1 MTMFERRLE
10 IPSRKSCLVV
20 GCRRSGKTTL
30 LKHRYPQ
37 WSYATLDDLDHLDRA
52 KRDPK
57 GFIRDLGEQAIIDE
71 IQRHPLL
78 TVAVK
83 FALDNEK
90 ARFLMTGSSTIGL
103 LDAAA
108 DTLAGRINIKSL
120 PTACWGE
127 ELGKPSHSILNDQA
141 SLPQLKEGN
150 RSLAR
155 AMTYGQFP
163 EVILQENDNDKHE
176 VLVNY
181 RNTYFTRDLMQ
192 LSKLENLDGLL
203 AVLLHL
209 VRSIGSHLE
218 VSNFAQEAGIS
229 YPTAKKYLNAL
240 QQAQLAF
247 KLYGYQFGPAKRY
260 IKAAKTYFT
269 DAGIIHSLSA
279 GASSGQIF
287 ENFIVAEFEK
297 RRKLG
302 LIKADQLYYYKSAG
316 GREIDLIFEEDN
328 TVYAIEIKS
337 NRNPSPRD
345 FQSLRQFSDRLNRPV
360 RRYLIY
366 LGDEYQTIDKIRLLP
381 ATALFRGR

>member
-1 MTMFERRLE
+1 MFQRWLD
-10 IPSRKSCLVV
+10 IPSRRSCLIV
-20 GCRRSGKTTL
+20 GSRRSGKTTL

-37 WSYATLDDLDHLDRA
+37 WPYATLDDLDHLDRA

-57 GFIRDLGEQAIIDE
+57 GFISDLGKQAIIDE

-90 ARFLMTGSSTIGL
+90 ARFLMTGSSTLGL

-108 DTLAGRINIKSL
+108 DTLAGRIDIISL

-127 ELGKPSHSILNDQA
+127 ELGAPTHSILNNQA
-141 SLPQLKEGN
+141 SLSQIKEAN
-150 RSLAR
+150 RSFAG

-163 EVILQENDNDKHE
+163 EVLCQQSNNDKHE

-192 LSKLENLDGLL
+192 LSNLENLDGLL
-203 AVLLHL
+203 AVLQHL

-218 VSNFAQEAGIS
+218 VSNFAREAGIS
-229 YPTAKKYLNAL
+229 HPTAKKYLNAL
-240 QQAQLAF
+240 QQAQLTF
-247 KLYGYQFGPAKRY
+247 KLYGYQYGPAKRY
-260 IKAAKTYFT
+260 IKAAKTYFA
-269 DAGIIHSLSA
+269 DNGIILSLNT
-279 GASSGQIF
+279 GASSGQLF
-287 ENFIVAEFEK
+287 ENFVLAEFEK
-297 RRKLG
+297 RRKLRI
-302 LIKADQLYYYKSAG
+302 IKTDQFYYYKSAG
-316 GREIDLIFEEDN
+316 GNEIDLIFEVDN

-337 NRNPSPRD
+337 NRKPSPRD
-345 FQSLRQFSDRLNRPV
+345 LQSLKQFTDRLNRPV

-366 LGDEYQTIDKIRLLP
+366 PGDEYRTIDNIRLLP
-381 ATALFRGR
+381 VAALCRGQ